1 MCSVWPDS
9 YARDDYHDRIQY
21 PDNTAATGRNA
32 SILLLADHYDH
43 HHVVA

>member
-1 MCSVWPDS
+1 MYGVWADS

-21 PDNTAATGRNA
+21 PDNAAATGRNA
-32 SILLLADHYDH
+32 SILLADHYDH